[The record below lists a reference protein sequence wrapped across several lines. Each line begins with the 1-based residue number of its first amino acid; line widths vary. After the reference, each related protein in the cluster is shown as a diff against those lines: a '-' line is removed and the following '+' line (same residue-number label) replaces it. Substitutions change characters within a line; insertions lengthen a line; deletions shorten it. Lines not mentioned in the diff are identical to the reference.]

1 MKRLFRI
8 YKKKVLTASMLIFLF
23 GIALSKSVFATEFEL
38 QLTDEYKKWNDLS
51 TEEKADTIMPQSFSF
66 DIPESVLS
74 EYNVV
79 KRPSLI
85 GPLTRGINLEP
96 VSASIS
102 DSRFNLAEELDIR
115 VENQGVTNE
124 CWAFSIIKSME
135 TNIALE
141 SGVTELKDFSERHM
155 DYSSI
160 KTFTDGINSNSLNR
174 EAGDGGL
181 PIMGLAYLTNGQGA
195 VKEEELEFENNVDV
209 ISLSNLDKE
218 VDTIVT
224 DYELLPTL
232 AKEYTKDDNGNT
244 KLVVYKDANG
254 NIYTD
259 EEVKA
264 IRNIIKQY
272 LINNG
277 AITTFTAGSKSQYYN
292 NSEMFDATAYN
303 CNDTNV
309 IRDHAIT
316 IVGWDDNYSKDNFGE
331 GRKPSTDGAYIVL
344 NSYGEEAF
352 GNGYLYISYEDFYIE
367 SELYGISSTSKL
379 DYDNIYQYDYYGGIL
394 KLGASGSNIG
404 YYAAT
409 FDTKSEKTEVLNH
422 VGVTVADYVDVEIY
436 VNPNS
441 TSLDSKELIKVGG
454 SNNQLQPGY
463 HRIEITPTQISGESF
478 AIVIKQ
484 IAEEGEGFSFE
495 IETAVEDTDYDC
507 ITSEK
512 RSFISMDGKT
522 WTNLSALNVGGID
535 MSTSDVCIKAFT
547 AEKDDEPPVT
557 EPEEPDV
564 PQEPEEPSTPAEKIT
579 SDLYKIENE
588 YIMNIT
594 YNTTKDKL
602 LENIETT
609 LEKKVLDG
617 DNKEISNTDII
628 KTGMKL
634 VLSDNSEYNLVI
646 RGDTNC
652 DGKITLTDLSK
663 LILHYNEMRGFELEG
678 NPLKAGDLNL
688 DGNITL
694 TDLSQLIVL
703 YNAII

>member
-272 LINNG
+272 LINKVK
-277 AITTFTAGSKSQYYN
+277 T
-292 NSEMFDATAYN
+292 
-303 CNDTNV
+303 
-309 IRDHAIT
+309 
-316 IVGWDDNYSKDNFGE
+316 
-331 GRKPSTDGAYIVL
+331 YI
-344 NSYGEEAF
+344 N
-352 GNGYLYISYEDFYIE
+352 
-367 SELYGISSTSKL
+367 
-379 DYDNIYQYDYYGGIL
+379 
-394 KLGASGSNIG
+394 
-404 YYAAT
+404 
-409 FDTKSEKTEVLNH
+409 
-422 VGVTVADYVDVEIY
+422 
-436 VNPNS
+436 
-441 TSLDSKELIKVGG
+441 
-454 SNNQLQPGY
+454 
-463 HRIEITPTQISGESF
+463 
-478 AIVIKQ
+478 
-484 IAEEGEGFSFE
+484 
-495 IETAVEDTDYDC
+495 
-507 ITSEK
+507 
-512 RSFISMDGKT
+512 
-522 WTNLSALNVGGID
+522 
-535 MSTSDVCIKAFT
+535 
-547 AEKDDEPPVT
+547 
-557 EPEEPDV
+557 
-564 PQEPEEPSTPAEKIT
+564 
-579 SDLYKIENE
+579 
-588 YIMNIT
+588 
-594 YNTTKDKL
+594 
-602 LENIETT
+602 
-609 LEKKVLDG
+609 
-617 DNKEISNTDII
+617 
-628 KTGMKL
+628 
-634 VLSDNSEYNLVI
+634 
-646 RGDTNC
+646 
-652 DGKITLTDLSK
+652 
-663 LILHYNEMRGFELEG
+663 
-678 NPLKAGDLNL
+678 
-688 DGNITL
+688 
-694 TDLSQLIVL
+694 
-703 YNAII
+703 